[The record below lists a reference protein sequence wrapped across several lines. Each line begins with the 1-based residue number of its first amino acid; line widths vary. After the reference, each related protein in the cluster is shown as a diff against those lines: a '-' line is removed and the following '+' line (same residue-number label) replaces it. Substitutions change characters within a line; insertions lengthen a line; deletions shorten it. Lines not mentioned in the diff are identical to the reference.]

1 MNDNGN
7 FQFSYQFNEMQSVL
21 QLSIDINTI
30 MIHEF
35 IKYLNLMTEVFL
47 YILNELSA

>member
-1 MNDNGN
+1 MR
-7 FQFSYQFNEMQSVL
+7 SYLNSSNISFAQSVL